1 MIQYSTSMMHSYS
14 IFAAAGGENMAMD
27 SPETVQADL
36 VAPKGRVD
44 AVVKCVLHDEAHL
57 AQLLDRR
64 IAKVAD

>member
-1 MIQYSTSMMHSYS
+1 MT
-14 IFAAAGGENMAMD
+14 MD

-36 VAPKGRVD
+36 VAPKVRVD
-44 AVVKCVLHDEAHL
+44 AVVKCVFHDEAHL